1 MYRLSRLRYLF
12 PIGLFIMFFLD
23 GSLSKIFAS
32 FFFSYPYAMVSQ
44 LTLLW
49 LVLAY
54 FFEDNVQIPLTFFAV
69 IAGAIA
75 DIYYSGILG
84 LFIFLYPL
92 IVWLTRVLAHSFN
105 PSFLTSIL
113 IFFIDVATFEFL
125 NYLAYNIVGVTTMS
139 MVDFVVNVLTPTL
152 ALNLVYFVVF
162 YWPTSA
168 IFKWGT
174 KQRN

>member
-49 LVLAY
+49 FVMAY
-54 FFEDNVQIPLTFFAV
+54 FFEGDIQIPLTFFAV
-69 IAGAIA
+69 IAGVVA
-75 DIYYSGILG
+75 DVYYSGILG

-113 IFFIDVATFEFL
+113 IFFIDVAAFEFL

-139 MVDFVVNVLTPTL
+139 IVDFVVDVLTPTL
-152 ALNLVYFVVF
+152 ALNLVYFVVL
-162 YWPTSA
+162 YWPISA
-168 IFKWGT
+168 VFKWAT
-174 KQRN
+174 KGEN

>member
-1 MYRLSRLRYLF
+1 
-12 PIGLFIMFFLD
+12 
-23 GSLSKIFAS
+23 
-32 FFFSYPYAMVSQ
+32 MVSQ

-92 IVWLTRVLAHSFN
+92 IVWLTRFLAHSFN

-162 YWPTSA
+162 YWPISA